1 MKIDLVVFDMAG
13 TTVHDADAVHAC
25 LLGALSAQGFDVGR
39 KRVNEVMGLAKPV
52 ALRTIMEQSL
62 GRAVEPERVDAAY
75 QDFLRKMIA
84 FYRNDPSVREI
95 RPATEVFRELKRNGI
110 RVALDTGFAR
120 AIVDA
125 ILDRLGWRG
134 GLLDATV
141 ASDEV
146 ERGRPHPDLILRAM
160 ALTGVSD
167 PRRVAK
173 VGDTP
178 ADLAEGRAAGCGL
191 VVGVTEGSHRPEE
204 LEPFPHTHL
213 IPSVA
218 ALPSLLGLP
227 TR

>member
-1 MKIDLVVFDMAG
+1 
-13 TTVHDADAVHAC
+13 
-25 LLGALSAQGFDVGR
+25 
-39 KRVNEVMGLAKPV
+39 
-52 ALRTIMEQSL
+52 
-62 GRAVEPERVDAAY
+62 
-75 QDFLRKMIA
+75 
-84 FYRNDPSVREI
+84 
-95 RPATEVFRELKRNGI
+95 
-110 RVALDTGFAR
+110 
-120 AIVDA
+120 
-125 ILDRLGWRG
+125 
-134 GLLDATV
+134 
-141 ASDEV
+141 
-146 ERGRPHPDLILRAM
+146 M